1 MISEACATP
10 NSAEGNRRPIRT
22 SESTAHRA
30 PANFT
35 STRAA
40 FEPVIPS
47 QQVQRLASVHSTKR
61 TTICLNATERLR
73 QGRESRWAASDP
85 LLHSCANHYC
95 VRALEACACD
105 SISEPRAPEHW
116 TVGATQPVQWARIPP
131 SPQKQARRD
140 SNLRDHPASR
150 KSARFVP
157 RSRCALTRLPARA
170 APVGMFRDV
179 ELDARCAEISEE
191 SVTPMKARAPW
202 AESGIWVTRRGV

>member
-73 QGRESRWAASDP
+73 HGRESRWAASDP

-105 SISEPRAPEHW
+105 SISKPRAPEHW
-116 TVGATQPVQWARIPP
+116 TVGATQPSSGLESLPLLKNKRGGIRTSGTTQ
-131 SPQKQARRD
+131 
-140 SNLRDHPASR
+140 LRVRAPASCHAAAAR
-150 KSARFVP
+150 SLVYRRAPRRWACFAMSSLMLGAQKSARN
-157 RSRCALTRLPARA
+157 RSRP
-170 APVGMFRDV
+170 
-179 ELDARCAEISEE
+179 
-191 SVTPMKARAPW
+191 
-202 AESGIWVTRRGV
+202 